1 MPQLTVDAERCA
13 HQRIADSRC
22 RACVD
27 ACPHNAWQLHP
38 DGLGFDTDAC
48 DDCGQCVA
56 ACPLEA
62 IALPAP
68 LPAVADTRPRALLL
82 ACEHAGL
89 PDRAPGAPRAAGR
102 VRCLHG
108 LSPDLLMEWSTRHRA
123 EVLRVAT
130 GDCTRCERGP
140 RDTQADLAHRW
151 QQLSGH
157 AALHGQQLPRWQ
169 ATTATQWQALAR
181 QTDQPDPGRRRFFG
195 AVVPSSSPG
204 GPSLVAGPTPHTS
217 GRTRLVRQLQPAE
230 STQAPAPLWWVAV
243 DPNRCTACMA
253 CQAICPAEAFC
264 LHPPQHTDVT
274 TNSADQ
280 DWTMEMNRC
289 TGCGLCIDLCDS
301 HALTLHGPGTPRPG
315 PPQRVRLHSRDCP
328 SCRVRFLTP
337 HRTTPHSPT
346 EVAGR
351 CPACQRGRLPRA
363 DRVVQTR
370 PYP

>member
-22 RACVD
+22 RTCVD
-27 ACPHNAWQLHP
+27 TCPRSAWQLHP
-38 DGLGFDTDAC
+38 DGLGFDADAC

-62 IALPAP
+62 LALPTP
-68 LPAVADTRPRALLL
+68 VPAVAATRPPALLL

-130 GDCTRCERGP
+130 GDCSRCERRP
-140 RDTQADLAHRW
+140 RDPQADLAQRW
-151 QQLSGH
+151 QLLSEH

-181 QTDQPDPGRRRFFG
+181 PTDQPDPGRRRFFG
-195 AVVPSSSPG
+195 AVVSSSSRG
-204 GPSLVAGPTPHTS
+204 GPSLVAGPSPHTS

-253 CQAICPAEAFC
+253 CQAICPAEAFR
-264 LHPPQHTDVT
+264 LQPPPHTDGT

-280 DWTMEMNRC
+280 DWTLEMNRC

-301 HALTLHGPGTPRPG
+301 HALTLHSPGAPRPG

-328 SCRVRFLTP
+328 SCRVRFPTP

-346 EVAGR
+346 DVEGR
-351 CPACQRGRLPRA
+351 CPACQRGRPPRA
-363 DRVVQTR
+363 DRVVQTGLH
-370 PYP
+370 P

>member
-89 PDRAPGAPRAAGR
+89 PDRAPGASQTAGR
-102 VRCLHG
+102 VRCVHG
-108 LSPDLLMEWSTRHRA
+108 LSPDLLMEWSTHHRA

-181 QTDQPDPGRRRFFG
+181 QTDQPDQIGR
-195 AVVPSSSPG
+195 AHV
-204 GPSLVAGPTPHTS
+204 
-217 GRTRLVRQLQPAE
+217 
-230 STQAPAPLWWVAV
+230 
-243 DPNRCTACMA
+243 
-253 CQAICPAEAFC
+253 
-264 LHPPQHTDVT
+264 
-274 TNSADQ
+274 
-280 DWTMEMNRC
+280 
-289 TGCGLCIDLCDS
+289 
-301 HALTLHGPGTPRPG
+301 
-315 PPQRVRLHSRDCP
+315 
-328 SCRVRFLTP
+328 
-337 HRTTPHSPT
+337 
-346 EVAGR
+346 
-351 CPACQRGRLPRA
+351 
-363 DRVVQTR
+363 
-370 PYP
+370 